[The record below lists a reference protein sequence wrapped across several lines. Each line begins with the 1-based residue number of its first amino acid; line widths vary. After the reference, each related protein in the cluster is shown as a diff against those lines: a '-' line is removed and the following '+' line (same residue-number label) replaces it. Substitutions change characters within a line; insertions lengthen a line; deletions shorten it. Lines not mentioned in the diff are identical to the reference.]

1 LRLQNVGPV
10 PRPLAYSQYPGAR
23 TPEAWVR
30 LVYSEAFKFA
40 DGAGARTF
48 GKVSVW
54 TCESRVLFQ
63 GGGIARCSI
72 LNRFYSQTGACST

>member
-1 LRLQNVGPV
+1 M
-10 PRPLAYSQYPGAR
+10 
-23 TPEAWVR
+23 R

-40 DGAGARTF
+40 DGARATNF

-63 GGGIARCSI
+63 GGGDRKVFNFEQI
-72 LNRFYSQTGACST
+72 LFANGRMVYLTEAPAQHGRAVNSTF